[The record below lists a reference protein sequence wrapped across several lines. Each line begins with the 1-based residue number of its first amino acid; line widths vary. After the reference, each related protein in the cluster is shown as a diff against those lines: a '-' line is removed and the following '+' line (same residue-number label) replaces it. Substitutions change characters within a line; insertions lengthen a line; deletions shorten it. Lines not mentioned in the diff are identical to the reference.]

1 MSHNQKAMKSMSDS
15 LSTRDTSVVNN
26 AVLQRLIQEVKQ
38 EKHELS
44 CVGGRYDR
52 THNKHNR

>member
-1 MSHNQKAMKSMSDS
+1 MSDS
-15 LSTRDTSVVNN
+15 LSTRNTSVVNN